1 MMTAARRVTAGPAA
15 VSCDGLYNEGRA
27 MLLTFPNACRPAKRP
42 LVARKSRRRALRQ
55 DVLS

>member
-42 LVARKSRRRALRQ
+42 LVARKSRRGALRQ